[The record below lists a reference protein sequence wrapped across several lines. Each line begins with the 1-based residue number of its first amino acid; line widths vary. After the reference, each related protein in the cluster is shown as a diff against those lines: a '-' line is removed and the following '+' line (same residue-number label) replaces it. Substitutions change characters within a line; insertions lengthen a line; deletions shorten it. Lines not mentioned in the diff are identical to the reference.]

1 MGPKFDPNEVLV
13 NTMLWKF
20 VDHLISVQVKF
31 VYLRAV
37 GGEVGATSSL
47 APKVNS
53 LRACDQADNHNY
65 QTSSGRSSWSFAQ
78 EDR

>member
-13 NTMLWKF
+13 NIMIWKL
-20 VDHLISVQVKF
+20 DGHLISVQVKF

-47 APKVNS
+47 APKVNKS
-53 LRACDQADNHNY
+53 LR
-65 QTSSGRSSWSFAQ
+65 SS
-78 EDR
+78 

>member
-20 VDHLISVQVKF
+20 DEHLISVQVKF

-47 APKVNS
+47 APKVN
-53 LRACDQADNHNY
+53 D
-65 QTSSGRSSWSFAQ
+65 
-78 EDR
+78 